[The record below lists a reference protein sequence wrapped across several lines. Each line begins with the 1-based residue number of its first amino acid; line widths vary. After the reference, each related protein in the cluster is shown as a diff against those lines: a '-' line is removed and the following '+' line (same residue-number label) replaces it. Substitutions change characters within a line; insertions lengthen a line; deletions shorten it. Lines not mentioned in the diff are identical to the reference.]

1 MAVQGERAFLRR
13 LEGGCQVPI
22 AAYGEVKRG
31 RLHLRGLVA
40 RLDGSQLFRAEAQG
54 DDPETLGEQ
63 LAEELLAQGA
73 EEVLREIYASL
84 P

>member
-22 AAYGEVKRG
+22 AAYGEVERG
-31 RLHLRGLVA
+31 RLLLRGLVA
-40 RLDGSQLFRAEAQG
+40 RLDGSQLFRAEAEG
-54 DDPETLGEQ
+54 DDPGTLGEQ

-73 EEVLREIYASL
+73 EEVLREIYAGM